1 MKKLWILALVASVTA
16 CGGNAKTDPDTP
28 EPTTDPVK
36 PDPTPSA
43 VGFAKG
49 ADISWATEME
59 HDGRTFKKKDGKTA
73 ALLDVLKDCGV
84 NAIRLRVWVK
94 PYSGWSGKNDVVAV
108 AKKVKAAGMK
118 LMIDFHYSDF
128 FADPGR
134 QVIPSDWTA
143 DKDDLEKMC
152 KHVSD
157 HTTDI
162 LTTLKNAGVDVTW
175 IQIGNETRDGML
187 FPSGSLQFSNKNKEF
202 ASYVKLSNAGYDA
215 AKAIFPN
222 AYVMPHQNNAFD
234 YNNKKWWF
242 TQFKA
247 QGGKMDMIALSHY
260 PQLQSNAE
268 TANAQALNTISSL
281 AKDLKV
287 PVMVAEIGFKTPENE
302 ATAKSLFQSFMTDV
316 QQISD
321 CAGVFYWEPEVD
333 GSWKPAIYNSTTAL
347 TQYTGITQ
355 SGTWEAYK
363 LGAFKT
369 DGSPTSVM
377 DVFAD

>member
-1 MKKLWILALVASVTA
+1 MAAVTA

-49 ADISWATEME
+49 ADISWASEME
-59 HDGRTFKKKDGKTA
+59 HDGRTFKKKDGKSA

-134 QVIPSDWTA
+134 QVIPSDWAA

-162 LTTLKNAGVDVTW
+162 LTALKNAGVDVTW

-215 AKAIFPN
+215 AKAVFPN
-222 AYVMPHQNNAFD
+222 AYVMPHQDNAFD

-347 TQYTGITQ
+347 TQYTGTTQ

>member
-162 LTTLKNAGVDVTW
+162 LTALKNAGVDVTW

-202 ASYVKLSNAGYDA
+202 ANYVKLSNAGYDA
-215 AKAIFPN
+215 AKAVFPN
-222 AYVMPHQNNAFD
+222 AYVMPHQDNAYD

-242 TQFKA
+242 SQFKA

-281 AKDLKV
+281 AKELKV
-287 PVMVAEIGFKTPENE
+287 PVMVAEIGFKATENE

-347 TQYTGITQ
+347 TQYTGTTQ

-363 LGAFKT
+363 LGAFKA

>member
-1 MKKLWILALVASVTA
+1 MKKLWILALLAAVTA

-94 PYSGWSGKNDVVAV
+94 PYSGWSGKNDVVNL

-134 QVIPSDWTA
+134 QVIPSDWAA

-162 LTTLKNAGVDVTW
+162 LTALKNAGVDVTW

-215 AKAIFPN
+215 AKAVFPN
-222 AYVMPHQNNAFD
+222 AYVMPHQDNAFD

-281 AKDLKV
+281 AKELKV
-287 PVMVAEIGFKTPENE
+287 PVMVAEIGFKATEDE
-302 ATAKSLFQSFMTDV
+302 ATAKRLFQNFMTDV

-347 TQYTGITQ
+347 TQYTGTTQ

>member
-1 MKKLWILALVASVTA
+1 MKKLWILALIAAVSA

-59 HDGRTFKKKDGKTA
+59 HDGRTFKKKDGTSA

-94 PYSGWSGKNDVVAV
+94 PYSGWSGKNDVVNL

-134 QVIPSDWTA
+134 QVIPSDWAA

-157 HTTDI
+157 HTTDV
-162 LTTLKNAGVDVTW
+162 LTALKNAGVDVTW

-187 FPSGSLQFSNKNKEF
+187 FPSGNLQFSNKNKEF

-215 AKAIFPN
+215 AKAVFPN
-222 AYVMPHQNNAFD
+222 AYVMPHQDNAFD
-234 YNNKKWWF
+234 YNNKNWWF

-260 PQLQSNAE
+260 PQLQSNAA
-268 TANAQALNTISSL
+268 TTNAQALNTISSL

-302 ATAKSLFQSFMTDV
+302 ATAKSLFQSFMTEV
-316 QQISD
+316 KKIPD

-347 TQYTGITQ
+347 TQYTGTTQ
-355 SGTWEAYK
+355 SGTWEAHK